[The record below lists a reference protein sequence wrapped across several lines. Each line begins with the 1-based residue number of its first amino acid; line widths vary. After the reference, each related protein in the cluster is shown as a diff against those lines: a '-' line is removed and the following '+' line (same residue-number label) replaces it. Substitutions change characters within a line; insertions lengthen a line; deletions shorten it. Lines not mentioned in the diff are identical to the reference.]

1 VGCPDTEDDIMAVR
15 KPEPPAPP
23 FDTKELT
30 LVIPTDGGFEE
41 LRAIARP
48 QPDGPWLIQPL
59 SGDEVPWKV
68 LVRLHERRSSPLLA
82 FLEVKDATAYL
93 QGRAP
98 WYRDWER
105 LLRPFPGQ
113 PEPQDDAET
122 EAFLKFVR
130 CCEPTLD
137 EASAEAWERAHE
149 YGPLRHSLE
158 VFGGYGCEPKKT
170 PADPDPGLFHL
181 VTPNVPAGEGLD
193 FVPLS
198 CRWRGTAK
206 LEDLGMEIWASTAA
220 PGSDPRGTCEN
231 LMLNPSSPNIV
242 AYTE

>member
-48 QPDGPWLIQPL
+48 RPDGPWLIQPL
-59 SGDEVPWKV
+59 SGAEIRWKV
-68 LVRLHERRSSPLLA
+68 MVRLHERRSSPLLV
-82 FLEVKDATAYL
+82 FREVEEATKYL

-122 EAFLKFVR
+122 EAFLKFVK

-158 VFGGYGCEPKKT
+158 VFGGYSCSPKPPT
-170 PADPDPGLFHL
+170 GPNQFHV
-181 VTPNVPAGEGLD
+181 VTPNKPAGEGLT

-198 CRWRGTAK
+198 CYWRGTAK
-206 LEDLGMEIWASTAA
+206 LEDRGKEIWASKAQ
-220 PGSDPRGTCEN
+220 PGFDPKKYRCEDLPLDPRSRG
-231 LMLNPSSPNIV
+231 IV
-242 AYTE
+242 AYTN